1 MKESKQAIV
10 AIEKNSPNTLLLIT
24 RIMVIMHQNVP
35 PILVLPTLP
44 HTQYTPASRLLP
56 RRDKAPLFRARG
68 SLMGIR
74 NELELAP
81 DGGAAAFPVSPG
93 VFLVGRD
100 GPVLFVLGV
109 FVDCG

>member
-1 MKESKQAIV
+1 
-10 AIEKNSPNTLLLIT
+10 
-24 RIMVIMHQNVP
+24 
-35 PILVLPTLP
+35 
-44 HTQYTPASRLLP
+44 
-56 RRDKAPLFRARG
+56 
-68 SLMGIR
+68 MGIG

-93 VFLVGRD
+93 VFLVGRE

>member
-1 MKESKQAIV
+1 MI
-10 AIEKNSPNTLLLIT
+10 
-24 RIMVIMHQNVP
+24 IMRQNIL
-35 PILVLPTLP
+35 PILILSALP

-56 RRDKAPLFRARG
+56 RRDKALLFRARG
-68 SLMGIR
+68 SLMGIG

>member
-1 MKESKQAIV
+1 MI
-10 AIEKNSPNTLLLIT
+10 
-24 RIMVIMHQNVP
+24 IMRQNIL
-35 PILVLPTLP
+35 PILILPTLP

-56 RRDKAPLFRARG
+56 RRDKTLLFRARG
-68 SLMGIR
+68 SLMGIG

-81 DGGAAAFPVSPG
+81 DGGAAAFPVGPG
-93 VFLVGRD
+93 VFLVGRE